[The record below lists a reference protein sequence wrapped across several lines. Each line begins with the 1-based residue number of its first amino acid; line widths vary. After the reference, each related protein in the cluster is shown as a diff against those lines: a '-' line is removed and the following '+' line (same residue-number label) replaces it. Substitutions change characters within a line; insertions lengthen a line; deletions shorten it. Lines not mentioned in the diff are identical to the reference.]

1 MGKEIKLNDIE
12 FHHELAVQLRYT
24 DADMQGHVN
33 NTIYFQYFNMAYI
46 NYLDTLSLTIDT
58 HSGIV
63 VAHVDCDFISPVHI
77 GDNVTVQTAVTFIG
91 NKSFTIESRLVD
103 TNSDEVRAKATYIM
117 CSFDL
122 DNQRSM
128 KVPDTWIDAM
138 EKYEQRRLRA

>member
-58 HSGIV
+58 HFGIV

-128 KVPDTWIDAM
+128 KVPETWIDAM

>member
-1 MGKEIKLNDIE
+1 MGKEINLNEIE
-12 FHHELAVQLRYT
+12 FHHEIAVQLRYT

-58 HSGIV
+58 HAGIV
-63 VAHVDCDFISPVHI
+63 VAHVDCDFLSPVHI
-77 GDNVTVQTAVTFIG
+77 GDQVTVQTAVTHIG

-103 TNSDEVRAKATYIM
+103 TTSNEVRAKATYIM

-128 KVPDTWIDAM
+128 KVPEIWIEAM